1 MPTKSFICALKND
14 GAELNSDGRDI
25 PRLSCPSHGR
35 PSRGMRR
42 DDPAVTT
49 VRDVAIA
56 AGVSR
61 ATAARV
67 IANPEMVAE
76 ATRLRVLKVVEDLG
90 YIRNSVAASLR
101 TTRTGR
107 IIVTVPDITNPFF
120 SRVIRGVEEAA
131 QKAGYAVLL
140 GDTRNERDREEQY
153 ADMLNRKEADGIIFL
168 GHRLPATLAKVLL
181 REGSRA
187 PIVNG
192 CEFTPSLGVSS
203 AHIDNAAASY
213 EVVQSLYARGHRDIA
228 LIVGPADS
236 PLTRDR
242 LTGARD
248 AAAACGIAGQLIV
261 EAGDFSMESGRA
273 ATLSL
278 LARAG
283 APSAIFCFSDEMAIG
298 ALAAARALGVPCPDA
313 VSVVGFDDIQ
323 MARYVDPPLATVC
336 QPMAEIGRKT
346 VALLLDILNG
356 RQTEPVFATL
366 PHQMIVRQSLG
377 RGPAHADLHP

>member
-1 MPTKSFICALKND
+1 M
-14 GAELNSDGRDI
+14 
-25 PRLSCPSHGR
+25 
-35 PSRGMRR
+35 
-42 DDPAVTT
+42 TT

-76 ATRLRVLKVVEDLG
+76 ATRLRVLKVIEELG

-107 IIVTVPDITNPFF
+107 IIVTVPDISNPFF

-140 GDTRNERDREEQY
+140 GDTRDEREREEQY

-168 GHRLPATLAKVLL
+168 GHRLPATLAKVLA
-181 REGSRA
+181 RDGCRA

-213 EVVQSLYARGHRDIA
+213 EVMQALYDRGHRDVA
-228 LIVGPADS
+228 LVAGPADS

-242 LTGARD
+242 LAGARR
-248 AAAACGIAGQLIV
+248 AAEDRGLAARLVV
-261 EAGDFSMESGRA
+261 EAGDFSIESGRA
-273 ATLSL
+273 AALAL
-278 LARAG
+278 FARAV
-283 APSAIFCFSDEMAIG
+283 PPTAIFCFSDEMAIG
-298 ALAAARALGVPCPDA
+298 VLAAARTAGISCPQA

-323 MARYVDPPLATVC
+323 MARYVDPPLATVR

-346 VALLLDILNG
+346 VELLLDILTG
-356 RQTEPVFATL
+356 REDEPTSATL
-366 PHQMIVRQSLG
+366 PHEFVMRESLG
-377 RGPAHADLHP
+377 HGPGDVAPHS